1 MGLQSKIRCRHL
13 VASLFAVFMIALASQ
28 PASGVE
34 RSRSM
39 LEPSVLNE
47 PAPPQQPIYNPLAG
61 PAYPVMQDSYF
72 TDDYGNI
79 LMTVNVLGEVNRP
92 GQLVVRESVDFST
105 LLALSGGTRN
115 SANLG
120 RVVVARREPDS
131 NGKQAYVINLK
142 QFYKYGER
150 SMFIALKPND
160 TIIIPEKGMTL
171 EKLSRIAGITL
182 AGFDIY
188 SILHNDQ

>member
-1 MGLQSKIRCRHL
+1 MLG
-13 VASLFAVFMIALASQ
+13 AALGILYATSD
-28 PASGVE
+28 PLTAKAAE
-34 RSRSM
+34 RYRSM
-39 LEPSVLNE
+39 LEPSVIKELE
-47 PAPPQQPIYNPLAG
+47 PQPQPIFNPLAG

-92 GQLVVRESVDFST
+92 GQLIVRESVDFST

-115 SANLG
+115 TANLG

-131 NGKQAYVINLK
+131 NGKQAYLLDLK
-142 QFYKYGER
+142 QYYKHGDR

-160 TIIIPEKGMTL
+160 TVIVPEKGVTL
-171 EKLSRIAGITL
+171 ETLSRIAGIAL

-188 SILHNDQ
+188 SIMHNHQ